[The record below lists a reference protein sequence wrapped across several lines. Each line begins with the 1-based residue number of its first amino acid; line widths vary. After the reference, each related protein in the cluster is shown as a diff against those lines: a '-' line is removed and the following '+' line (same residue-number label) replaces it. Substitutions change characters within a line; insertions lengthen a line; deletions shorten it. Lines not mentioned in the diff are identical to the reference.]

1 MIQLVENKQY
11 IYFYVEVGI
20 LFILVKSLFLFVIV
34 RLLLN
39 ICSYSKPKIYLVIKG
54 TIMSTTIIPTEMTFF
69 ARFESDILSGKKTIT
84 IRDEAESYYV
94 PGTTVD
100 VSTYEDGRWF
110 CRLNILTVE
119 PIAFNDLNDF
129 HAQQEN
135 MTLAELKAII
145 HDIYPGIEQLYVVN
159 YALVK

>member
-1 MIQLVENKQY
+1 
-11 IYFYVEVGI
+11 
-20 LFILVKSLFLFVIV
+20 
-34 RLLLN
+34 
-39 ICSYSKPKIYLVIKG
+39 
-54 TIMSTTIIPTEMTFF
+54 MSTTIVPTEMTFF
-69 ARFESDILSGKKTIT
+69 SRFEGDILSGKKTIT

-100 VSTYEDGRWF
+100 VSTYEEGRWF

-119 PIAFNDLNDF
+119 PIAFNDLNEF

-135 MTLAELKAII
+135 MTLSELKAVI
-145 HDIYPGIEQLYVVN
+145 HDIYPGIEKLYVVN